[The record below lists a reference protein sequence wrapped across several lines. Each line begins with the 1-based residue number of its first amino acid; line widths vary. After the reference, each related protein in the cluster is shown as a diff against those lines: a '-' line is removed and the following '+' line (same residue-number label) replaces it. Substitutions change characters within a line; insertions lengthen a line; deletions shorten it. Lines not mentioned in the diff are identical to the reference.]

1 MPVSAQPCGSR
12 AGFFVARLF
21 TAVLGRSRALGT
33 APYDLVE
40 DRVHRTPNIEPRT
53 IVSNRFDTNSK
64 ICLIAGGITKY
75 LDTGVI
81 LLYVV
86 EAFR

>member
-53 IVSNRFDTNSK
+53 SNLEHRTSNH
-64 ICLIAGGITKY
+64 C
-75 LDTGVI
+75 
-81 LLYVV
+81 V
-86 EAFR
+86 ESLRYQLENMLNRRRNYEIS